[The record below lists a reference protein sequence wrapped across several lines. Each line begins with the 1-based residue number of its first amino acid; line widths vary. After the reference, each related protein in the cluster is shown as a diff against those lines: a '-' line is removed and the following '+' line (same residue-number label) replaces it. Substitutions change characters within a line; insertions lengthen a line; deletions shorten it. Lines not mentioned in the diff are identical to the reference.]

1 MKWIKQGQIFNPA
14 EHKLANG
21 CTEFAQSPQ
30 TLVFP
35 DFVRIYFSTRQKDN
49 ITGKFLSHIAFVDF
63 DKTFQNILN
72 ISDKTV
78 IEPGG
83 LGCFDEHGIFPIN
96 LLRHDGKIYAYTCGW
111 SRRVSVSVE
120 TSTGLAFSDDDGLT
134 FKKTGPG
141 PVLTSSLHEPV
152 LVGDSFVKVY
162 NNIYHMWYIY
172 GKKWI
177 EENENE
183 PPARVYKIAHAVSN
197 NGIDWVKEE
206 AKPIITDSL
215 NENECQAL
223 PTVIKTGNRYH
234 MYFCYREA
242 TDFRKNP
249 KRGYRLGYAWSDD
262 LQNWNRDDAQ
272 AGIGFSETGWDSEM
286 MCYPHLFECDDKI
299 YLLYNGNEFG
309 RYGFGIAKLEML

>member
-1 MKWIKQGQIFNPA
+1 MKWIKRGQIFNPA

-21 CTEFAQSPQ
+21 CMEFAQSPQ

-49 ITGKFLSHIAFVDF
+49 STGKFLSHIAFADF
-63 DKTFQNILN
+63 DKTFQKILN

-83 LGCFDEHGIFPIN
+83 LGCFDEHGIFPVNI
-96 LLRHDGKIYAYTCGW
+96 LKHGGKIYAYTCGW

-120 TSTGLAFSDDDGLT
+120 TSTGLAFSDDEGLT
-134 FKKTGPG
+134 FKKAGPG
-141 PVLTSSLHEPV
+141 PILTSSLHEPV

-162 NNIYHMWYIY
+162 DNTFHMWYIY

-177 EENENE
+177 HENENE
-183 PPARVYKIAHAVSN
+183 PPARVYKIAHAVSG

-206 AKPIITDSL
+206 AKQIITDSL
-215 NENECQAL
+215 DENECQAL

-234 MYFCYREA
+234 MYFCFREA
-242 TDFRKNP
+242 TDFRRNP
-249 KRGYRLGYAWSDD
+249 KRGYRLGYAWSDN

-272 AGIGFSETGWDSEM
+272 AGISFSETGWDSEM
-286 MCYPHLFECDDKI
+286 MCYPHLFECDSKI
-299 YLLYNGNEFG
+299 YLLYNGNGFRRFG
-309 RYGFGIAKLEML
+309 F